1 MVQNFV
7 VVNLENLWTTMA
19 LCTLELHLDTSW
31 WWVCWKYVFRQ
42 DKENTELEPESN
54 KESGES
60 VKRTVKQRS
69 ELLKNYKQQKM
80 KRKLPVDTQ
89 LLGCAQEELKIKR
102 QLVEQMDKMDQ
113 MYGENMDKMS
123 RNMEKITESIA
134 DSFAY
139 TRLCPPIIIN
149 NY

>member
-1 MVQNFV
+1 M
-7 VVNLENLWTTMA
+7 
-19 LCTLELHLDTSW
+19 
-31 WWVCWKYVFRQ
+31 
-42 DKENTELEPESN
+42 
-54 KESGES
+54 
-60 VKRTVKQRS
+60 
-69 ELLKNYKQQKM
+69 KNYKQQKM